1 MKYTFLRL
9 GIATALLA
17 TQAEAQVLS
26 LPAAL
31 ALIEQHPQWQA
42 AHAQISQAQGEQQTA
57 MQYQNPIIDLVSET
71 QDKRGLSIAQPLE
84 TSAVRHYRQASTE
97 QGLQSARYQLLLL
110 RRQLNAQIKRAYY
123 TILQRQQELTLAT
136 EEFTLLTQLRHA
148 VKLRVQVGESPR
160 YEAVKAE
167 AEWLASKSR
176 QMMATQ
182 TLLLARQQLSEKLGL
197 TELPDV
203 VIPDLEQQMM
213 QCQLAQA
220 DKTPLDQHYMIYLA
234 QTELNKNQQ
243 LLRYE
248 EALVTPQPTVIVAT
262 EQETGIDRFKVGI
275 SVPLAL
281 WHQRDGQ
288 IATAKAK
295 VTQSQA
301 QLMATERQLRQ
312 NWSQSVLTY
321 QIANA
326 QLESFDSG
334 LLAEAKTAFEVAK
347 AAYKYGERGILDY
360 IDAQRT
366 LASVQRS
373 YVSSQFERYYAC
385 IDIVQ
390 YMSDSQGE

>member
-1 MKYTFLRL
+1 MKYVFLRL
-9 GIATALLA
+9 GVAAALLA

-31 ALIEQHPQWQA
+31 SLIEQHPQWQEA
-42 AHAQISQAQGEQQTA
+42 QAQIMQAQGEQQTA
-57 MQYQNPIIDLVSET
+57 MQYLNPNLDLVSET
-71 QDKRGLSIAQPLE
+71 QDKRSLGVSQPLE
-84 TSAVRHYRQASTE
+84 TASVRHYRQAGAE
-97 QGLQSARYQLLLL
+97 QGLQAANYQLLLL
-110 RRQLNAQIKRAYY
+110 RRQLSAQIKRFYY

-182 TLLLARQQLSEKLGL
+182 NLLLARQQLSEKLAL
-197 TELPDV
+197 SELPEV
-203 VIPDLEQQMM
+203 TMPDLSAETQ

-220 DKTPLDQHYMIYLA
+220 DRMPLNKHPMLSLA

-248 EALVTPQPTVIVAT
+248 EALVTPQPTVMIAT
-262 EQETGIDRFKVGI
+262 EQEMGIDRFKVGVSI
-275 SVPLAL
+275 PLAL

-295 VTQSQA
+295 ITQSQA
-301 QLMATERQLRQ
+301 RVTATERQLKQ

-326 QLESFDSG
+326 QLDSFDSG

-373 YVSSQFERYYAC
+373 YVSSQFERHYAC

-390 YMSDSQGE
+390 YMSDNQGE